1 MNDVRL
7 TIRALLKSPG
17 LAVIAV
23 LTFALGIGANTAIFS
38 VIYAVLLRATP
49 YPNADRLVRIHER
62 GPLGPAMSV
71 SPLNFEDWKRATT
84 SFERMSLFRPDEYT
98 IGAIDPPI
106 RALGAQVSAD
116 LFPMLGAS
124 AERGR
129 VFTQAEDG
137 PGSAPTVVIAH
148 GFWQQRFGA
157 DPNIVGRTLQLDRRP
172 YTVIGIMPASFD
184 FPEHLQFWIPA
195 GLSYDAWTKRPRSNH
210 FMDAVGLIKPGITLA
225 RAQSDLQAIA
235 ADLAR
240 QYPTTNEGFGVALTN
255 LHEDTVT
262 NVRPAL
268 MALLAGV
275 GFVLLIACANVANLL
290 LARALQRK
298 KDLAIRIALGA
309 SRGRIIRQMLGESV
323 ILALAGG
330 ALGIGFAVWSV
341 DFLTRLVQETL
352 PHARFIRINLAVLAF
367 TCAAALLTGVLAGL
381 APMWQS
387 FKTDLT
393 SALKDTGRATT
404 SGVERQRMRGAL
416 VVAEISLSFVLLIG
430 AGLMVRT
437 FVRLAA
443 VDLGFQ
449 TGHLLTLKI
458 SLPDEKYPVDS
469 VLRRIRD
476 VPGIQNVGL
485 ANPMPLTNDG
495 WQDIFVQ
502 PGEPRRTMG
511 DVSWTHM
518 TSISPG
524 YIEAM
529 RIPLLSGR
537 LFDERDGEPG
547 REAAIVDEKFVQRYW
562 PHDNPLGKRI
572 KNDFSADSKTPWM
585 TVVGVVGHIKNSGPE
600 QSWARDP
607 LAETYIP
614 YKQDPFS
621 VWTVTARTEG
631 DPAAMTMAVEDAIR
645 SMDRGIPISDVRT
658 MNQLVAQSLAYRR
671 FSMLLLGIFA
681 AIGLI
686 LALVGVYGVISYSVT
701 QRLHEIG
708 VRMALGAARRD
719 VFKLVLG
726 NVVKLAGIGLAAGF
740 VLSLLVS
747 RWLAQVAVGVSSTD
761 PETFMSV
768 FVLLAIAALAAGYIP
783 ARRATLIDPAT
794 ALREE

>member
-1 MNDVRL
+1 MNDLRL
-7 TIRALLKSPG
+7 TVRTLLKSRG
-17 LAVIAV
+17 LAAIAV

-38 VIYAVLLRATP
+38 VVYAVLLRATP
-49 YPNADRLVRIHER
+49 YPDANRLVRIHER
-62 GPLGPAMSV
+62 GPLGPGMSV
-71 SPLNFEDWKRATT
+71 SPQNFQDWKRGAI

-98 IGAIDPPI
+98 MGAIDPPI
-106 RALGAQVSAD
+106 RAFGAQVSAD

-124 AERGR
+124 AELGR
-129 VFTQAEDG
+129 VFTQDEDK
-137 PGSAPTVVIAH
+137 PGAAPTVVIGH
-148 GFWQQRFGA
+148 GFWQQRFGG
-157 DPNIVGRTLQLDRRP
+157 DPKIIGRTLQLDAKL

-184 FPEHLQFWIPA
+184 FPEHMHFWIPA
-195 GLSYDAWTKRPRSNH
+195 GLSYDVWNKRPRSVH
-210 FMDAVGLIKPGITLA
+210 FVEAVGEMKPGIALA

-235 ADLAR
+235 NDLAR
-240 QYPTTNEGFGVALTN
+240 KYPTSNDGFGVALTN
-255 LHEDTVT
+255 LHEDTVG

-268 MALLAGV
+268 LALLGGV

-309 SRGRIIRQMLGESV
+309 SRRRVVRQMLGESV

-341 DFLTRLVQETL
+341 DFLTRLVAETL
-352 PHARFIRINLAVLAF
+352 PHARFIRINMPVLAF
-367 TCAAALLTGVLAGL
+367 TFVAALLTGVLAGL

-404 SGVERQRMRGAL
+404 GGVERQRMRGAL
-416 VVAEISLSFVLLIG
+416 VAAEIALSFVLLIG

-437 FVRLAA
+437 FVRLAD
-443 VDLGFQ
+443 VNLGFHP
-449 TGHLLTLKI
+449 GHLLTMKV
-458 SLPDEKYPVDS
+458 SLPNPKYPVDG
-469 VLRRIRD
+469 VLRRIRE
-476 VPGIQNVGL
+476 VPGVQNAGL

-502 PGEPRRTMG
+502 PGEPKRTMA

-518 TSISPG
+518 MSVSPG
-524 YIEAM
+524 YFEAM

-547 REAAIVDEKFVQRYW
+547 REAAIVDESFVARYW

-572 KNDFSADSKTPWM
+572 KNDFTPDSKAPW
-585 TVVGVVGHIKNSGPE
+585 TTIVGVVGHVKNSGPE
-600 QSWARDP
+600 QPLAQDP
-607 LAETYIP
+607 LAETYVP
-614 YKQDPFS
+614 YKQEPS
-621 VWTVTARTEG
+621 ITWTVAARTTG
-631 DPAAMTMAVEDAIR
+631 DPAAMTAAIENAIR
-645 SMDRGIPISDVRT
+645 SIDRGIPISDVRT
-658 MNQLVAQSLAYRR
+658 MDELVAQSLAYRR
-671 FSMLLLGIFA
+671 FSMLLLAIFA

-686 LALVGVYGVISYSVT
+686 LALVGVYGVMSYSVT

-708 VRMALGAARRD
+708 VRMALGAEQRD
-719 VFKLVLG
+719 VVKLVLG
-726 NVVKLAGIGLAAGF
+726 NAVKLAGIGLAAGF

-747 RWLAQVAVGVSSTD
+747 RWLAQVVFGVSSTD
-761 PETFMSV
+761 PATFISV
-768 FVLLAIAALAAGYIP
+768 SALLAIAALAAGYIP